1 MYLKDKVFDPLLVTH
16 LNDFILKSKMNLQCS
31 DEGDGSQFLQTNFSL
46 EDPLIQYIAI
56 KIFNSFDEKIK
67 SKRIIRAYANIQF
80 AGMNGCYHID
90 DGDFTGLLMVSKTL
104 DKGDGCFVTEKESV
118 DFVSNRVIVFNAKEK
133 HKGNAPKDNSKG
145 PRITLAFKTTN
156 GD

>member
-1 MYLKDKVFDPLLVTH
+1 MYLKDKVFDPLLIAH

-46 EDPLIQYIAI
+46 EDPLIQYLAI

-67 SKRIIRAYANIQF
+67 NKSVRRAYANIQF
-80 AGMNGCYHID
+80 AGMDGCFHKD
-90 DGDFTGLLMVSKTL
+90 DGDYTGLLMVSKTL

>member
-1 MYLKDKVFDPLLVTH
+1 M
-16 LNDFILKSKMNLQCS
+16 
-31 DEGDGSQFLQTNFSL
+31 DGCFH
-46 EDPLIQYIAI
+46 
-56 KIFNSFDEKIK
+56 K
-67 SKRIIRAYANIQF
+67 
-80 AGMNGCYHID
+80 D
-90 DGDFTGLLMVSKTL
+90 DGDYTGLLMVSKTL